1 METKH
6 LITIGQLAKISD
18 VHVKA
23 LRYYE
28 RIGLLPPT
36 YVNPEN
42 GYRYFSHTHVYLI
55 EVIRLW
61 TDLQLPLKT
70 LKEFVSTDGVQVE
83 LTNLIDFATKAAIE
97 KIAEMKEKVTLLTE
111 IKTEIQR
118 SEEIKKREV
127 VHTLE
132 IPEAHFWL
140 VPYEG
145 KIGDIA
151 YHKKM
156 AAAYDTIVS
165 HQLTPTYECG
175 LISFVDQNKFETY
188 LFIELAKSSV
198 LEEMEQI
205 LHLPAATYVTLTT
218 KEQNIQKASTVF
230 SDLLRTSKPRVLFQT
245 ELFSEVVNAD
255 AFSYEIC
262 CSL

>member
-145 KIGDIA
+145 NIGDIA
-151 YHKKM
+151 YHQNM

-165 HQLTPTYECG
+165 HQLRNQTFKKQVP
-175 LISFVDQNKFETY
+175 S
-188 LFIELAKSSV
+188 
-198 LEEMEQI
+198 
-205 LHLPAATYVTLTT
+205 
-218 KEQNIQKASTVF
+218 
-230 SDLLRTSKPRVLFQT
+230 FQT
-245 ELFSEVVNAD
+245 FCVHQNLASCSKRNFFQKSLMLMPSVMRFVVRYKKR
-255 AFSYEIC
+255 FVCQPFLLLMCIPYKSTFRHHKSRS
-262 CSL
+262 SLE